1 MTDSSSN
8 HGPARG
14 NGLESRPDVIQNSP
28 KASAPDFVL
37 EDCGSILFLHP
48 QNQSATDWI
57 NSFVSREGYQP
68 NWPSVLLEP
77 RYVSDLIQGLQN
89 DGFVV
94 EAA

>member
-1 MTDSSSN
+1 
-8 HGPARG
+8 
-14 NGLESRPDVIQNSP
+14 VIQNSS

-57 NSFVSREGYQP
+57 NSFVSREGWQP
-68 NWPSVLLEP
+68 QWPSVLLEP
-77 RYVSDLIQGLQN
+77 RYAAPLIDGLQSE
-89 DGFVV
+89 GFIV